1 MSQSLASTS
10 QPHMHVAGARIAQ
23 VNYATH
29 ASLAHF
35 LASYFPT
42 RARDVLFLYHVPR
55 SLAFNAQTAPVE
67 RIVLSITPTE
77 GVYSAISRPS
87 ARAPLVFLHR
97 PFTLDRS
104 RVRRGTTVVSS
115 HVGFDEVLTVGWNTA
130 LAARLGID
138 VAKSSCVQGY
148 KGDPSRRIGI
158 IGHVTADTGSLSAKI
173 QNEFGGWD
181 GVYGFSPNGS
191 EQAEKPVKVVA
202 IMNAFRPEE
211 IERVLLAAHEKQWVP
226 DPKNGS
232 EILYLTGQVREPGLA
247 AALATEMNII
257 CVGHRAAEEWG
268 IRFLASELRQH
279 YPLLEVEE
287 VYEEEEEEVV
297 PRNPKTPASLPP

>member
-23 VNYATH
+23 GGNATH

-42 RARDVLFLYHVPR
+42 RARD
-55 SLAFNAQTAPVE
+55 TAPVE
-67 RIVLSITPTE
+67 RIVLSVTPTE

-97 PFTLDRS
+97 PFTLERS
-104 RVRRGTTVVSS
+104 RVRRGTRVVSS
-115 HVGFDEVLTVGWNTA
+115 HVGFDEVLTVGWNTE

-158 IGHVTADTGSLSAKI
+158 VGHVTADTGTLSAKI
-173 QNEFGGWD
+173 QHEFGGWD
-181 GVYGFSPNGS
+181 GVYGFGANGS
-191 EQAEKPVKVVA
+191 EHVEKPIKVVA
-202 IMNAFRPEE
+202 IMNAFHPEE
-211 IERVLLAAHEKQWVP
+211 VERVLLAAHEKQWIP

-247 AALATEMNII
+247 AALATEMNIV

-287 VYEEEEEEVV
+287 VYEEEELV
-297 PRNPKTPASLPP
+297 PRKPKNTSKSTSVDVRP